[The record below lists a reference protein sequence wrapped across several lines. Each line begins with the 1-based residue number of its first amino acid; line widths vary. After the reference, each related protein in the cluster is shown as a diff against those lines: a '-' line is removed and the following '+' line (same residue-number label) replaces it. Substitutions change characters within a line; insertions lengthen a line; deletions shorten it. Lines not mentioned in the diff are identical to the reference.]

1 MSAGKFLRRL
11 RLALGLLI
19 TCSGGA
25 QLVLGLWRG
34 TF

>member
-1 MSAGKFLRRL
+1 MSTGKFLRRL
-11 RLALGLLI
+11 RITVGLFI

-25 QLVLGLWRG
+25 QLLLGLWRG